1 MRIRKPTSPILTNT
15 LRPLV
20 ALALVILGVMT
31 ALGTGAVQHPT
42 APPEPLAAPE
52 PTLAPPPILV
62 PPEPPRPAPR
72 GAEIAIQ
79 VEAIVAPEASAQAA
93 LRAADEPS
101 ARCHRPRHLF
111 RRGR

>member
-1 MRIRKPTSPILTNT
+1 MRIRKPTSPILSNT

-31 ALGTGAVQHPT
+31 ALGIGAAQHP
-42 APPEPLAAPE
+42 AAAPE
-52 PTLAPPPILV
+52 PPAAPPPILV

-72 GAEIAIQ
+72 GAEIAVQ
-79 VEAIVAPEASAQAA
+79 VEAVVAPEASAQAA
-93 LRAADEPS
+93 PGAADEPS
-101 ARCHRPRHLF
+101 ARCHRPRYLF